1 MTVWWGTSVECVSA
15 LRRLERQGDIGGG
28 NLVAALHRLD
38 ELSLAW
44 QAIEPVERVRDIAI
58 RVLRTHQ
65 LRATDALQL
74 AAAIVAAEER
84 PATLTFLTLD
94 ERLAEAASREGFAEA

>member
-1 MTVWWGTSVECVSA
+1 MIVWWATTVECVSA
-15 LRRLERQGDIGGG
+15 LRRLERQGDVGGPD
-28 NLVAALHRLD
+28 LVSALHRLD

-44 QAIEPVERVRDIAI
+44 QEVEAAERVRDVAI

-65 LRATDALQL
+65 LRAADALQL

-84 PATLTFLTLD
+84 PATLPFVTLD
-94 ERLAEAASREGFAEA
+94 ERLAEAASREGFATD